1 MGPRWHGDGSG
12 LVDAASVELE
22 VTREGVAWGGVGTGF
37 EWGRAFPRHGCGLQE
52 EIRTPYGQGLE
63 LAALF
68 PARLQQSWLHLQPLT
83 FLLLLARECGGL
95 WPGLTIP
102 CCAWPLPRFLGP
114 SPGNPTEP
122 TQL

>member
-1 MGPRWHGDGSG
+1 MGLAQVLNGGGPFLDM
-12 LVDAASVELE
+12 
-22 VTREGVAWGGVGTGF
+22 GVAFRKT
-37 EWGRAFPRHGCGLQE
+37 
-52 EIRTPYGQGLE
+52 IRTPYGQGLE